1 MENLLFIND
10 SLLFYQATVQECH
23 QLLHILAQYEFASGQ
38 AINRQKTSLF
48 FSKNTKPK
56 VKEAIQAM
64 LEARIMNDCEKY
76 LGLHMVE
83 GKPKANN
90 FRESQE
96 QISIRVLGWKEN
108 SFPRLVRKFLSKR

>member
-1 MENLLFIND
+1 MLFIDD

-23 QLLHILAQYEFASGQ
+23 QLLHTLAPNESASGQ

-48 FSKNTKPK
+48 LGKNTKSK

-64 LEARIMNDCEKY
+64 LGARIMNDCEKY
-76 LGLHMVE
+76 LGLPMV
-83 GKPKANN
+83 GVKPKANT

-108 SFPRLVRKFLSKR
+108 SFPRLVGKFLSKR